1 MSNVFQRVFLSR
13 RPAGSRVAD
22 LETSLDP
29 SLTLRKLRNYTLS
42 TADACHYGFLGSVL
56 LFVFVMNPAA
66 WIAKIA
72 VYLVFGVL
80 FMLPATSQFFFNA
93 LPIFTWLALYF
104 TSSSFSAEHRP
115 PITVQVLPAIETILY
130 GDNLSDILAAS
141 LNKPLD
147 FLAWIP
153 YGLFHF
159 GAPFVVA
166 IILFLCGPPTILRGY
181 AFAFGYMNL
190 FGVMSQNLFPAAPP
204 WYKIL
209 YGLSPANYAMKGSP
223 GGLGRIDQYLGISL
237 YTDGFSNSAVIFG
250 ALPSLHSGCS
260 TMEALF
266 FSYVF
271 PKLTPLFIFYVC
283 WLWWST
289 MYLTHHYFVDLIAG
303 SVLSY
308 AIFQYTKYFHLPL
321 TEPSEYSRWS
331 YAEVKKFSV
340 WLADP
345 LNTDA
350 NDIEN
355 IVVPARADMELELN
369 SMENSEPPSIFD
381 HDRSVSRSSATSNT
395 SVEAQSEAVPSSRP
409 AKHRID

>member
-1 MSNVFQRVFLSR
+1 MSRLFRKLFLSQ
-13 RPAGSRVAD
+13 RPAGSRLAD

-29 SLTLRKLRNYTLS
+29 SLSMRKLRNYQFTI
-42 TADACHYGFLGSVL
+42 ADLCHYGFLGSVL
-56 LFVFVMNPAA
+56 LFVFIINPAG
-66 WIAKIA
+66 WLAKIA
-72 VYLVFGVL
+72 LYLVFAAL
-80 FMLPATSQFFFNA
+80 FLIPATSQFFFNA

-104 TSSSFSAEHRP
+104 TSSSFSAAHRP

-147 FLAWIP
+147 FFAWVP

-190 FGVMSQNLFPAAPP
+190 LGVISQNLFPAAPP

-209 YGLSPANYAMKGSP
+209 YGLTPANYSMKGSP
-223 GGLGRIDQYLGISL
+223 GGLRRIDEYLGINL
-237 YTDGFSNSAVIFG
+237 YSDGFSNSAVIFG
-250 ALPSLHSGCS
+250 ALPSLHSGCA

-289 MYLTHHYFVDLIAG
+289 MYLTHHYFVDLMAG

-308 AIFQYTKYFHLPL
+308 AIFQYTKYYHLPL
-321 TEPSEYSRWS
+321 PETSVYSRWT
-331 YAEVKKFSV
+331 YVEIKKFSL
-340 WLADP
+340 WFADP
-345 LNTDA
+345 LNAD
-350 NDIEN
+350 DSDVEN
-355 IVVPARADMELELN
+355 IFVPTILENDFEMN
-369 SMENSEPPSIFD
+369 SMEDSEPPSIFD
-381 HDRSVSRSSATSNT
+381 NNRSVSRSSATSNT
-395 SVEAQSEAVPSSRP
+395 SLEAQDELVTSSRTN
-409 AKHRID
+409 KKE